1 MDIGGKIKEMR
12 NAAGLTQSQLAQ
24 LSGVAPITIRQYE
37 TGKRQP
43 RIEQLQKIAKAL
55 KVSVAVFL
63 PEKLERKYLE
73 YENIAHDI
81 KRDMIDSAVDYEEY
95 ESARKTKISDIQI
108 GLILGENRRK
118 RLEKINAS
126 FDKLNDD
133 GQQKAVERLE
143 ELAEIP
149 RYQKSSDD
157 QGSKKMPVAA
167 HGGGVTLVDAP
178 DSSEKQKIER
188 LTKEALDESFD
199 EDEEF

>member
-133 GQQKAVERLE
+133 GQQKAVERVE

-149 RYQKSSDD
+149 RYQKKEVSED
-157 QGSKKMPVAA
+157 QGKNKIQVAA
-167 HGGGVTLVDAP
+167 YGGGVHWITPKA
-178 DSSEKQKIER
+178 SEEELDKLAE
-188 LTKEALDESFD
+188 EAELRALL
-199 EDEEF
+199 EDDDD

>member
-133 GQQKAVERLE
+133 GQQKAVERVE

-157 QGSKKMPVAA
+157 QGSNKMQVAA
-167 HGGGVTLVDAP
+167 HGGGVHEVPAP
-178 DSSEKQKIER
+178 NPAKKQKIER